1 MIENKTLSLFKHD
14 QPIYQNDLINWL
26 DKNTKITCSEDEKTT
41 FKKAITIISNYD
53 TPTA

>member
-26 DKNTKITCSEDEKTT
+26 AKYTKTT
-41 FKKAITIISNYD
+41 SKEIVIK
-53 TPTA
+53 

>member
-26 DKNTKITCSEDEKTT
+26 DKNTKITCKEIVIKG
-41 FKKAITIISNYD
+41 KASINQIGR
-53 TPTA
+53 AHV